1 MNTKLTCP
9 VCSHPEIEGEICPNC
24 ETDLSV
30 VRMLAELPPA
40 VSQNSQLRKAWVP
53 VFVAIVMLLLL
64 IRLGVASNSWLSEK
78 SPPTATSS
86 NVPSPVTSTSQQPQG
101 IGAYGFRYTVRA
113 GDSLSV
119 IARRFY
125 GNTDLWTVIVQANPS
140 LKGRETALE
149 VGEVLLVPNLEE
161 NSPENH

>member
-24 ETDLSV
+24 QTDLSV
-30 VRMLAELPPA
+30 VRMLAELPPSVPA
-40 VSQNSQLRKAWVP
+40 DAQLRKAWVP
-53 VFVAIVMLLLL
+53 VFVAILMLLLL
-64 IRLGVASNSWLSEK
+64 IRLGFATNFWVSEK

-86 NVPSPVTSTSQQPQG
+86 NLPSPVTSNSQQPQG
-101 IGAYGFRYTVRA
+101 IGTYGFRYTVRP

-119 IARRFY
+119 IASRFY
-125 GNTDLWTVIVQANPS
+125 GNTDLWTLIVEANPS
-140 LKGRETALE
+140 LKGRETSLE
-149 VGEVLLVPNLEE
+149 VGDVLLVPNLEE

>member
-30 VRMLAELPPA
+30 VRMLTELPPS
-40 VSQNSQLRKAWVP
+40 VSPDTQLRKAWVP
-53 VFVAIVMLLLL
+53 VFVAILMLLLV
-64 IRLGVASNSWLSEK
+64 IRLGFASNSWLSEK

-86 NVPSPVTSTSQQPQG
+86 NLPSRVTSNSQQPQA
-101 IGAYGFRYTVRA
+101 IGAYGFRYTVRP
-113 GDSLSV
+113 GDSLSL

-125 GNTDLWTVIVQANPS
+125 GNKDLWPLIVKANPS
-140 LKGRETALE
+140 LQGRETALE

-161 NSPENH
+161 NSPS